1 MPWEKIEPEPRGAN
15 VKRREVPAVSRSKK
29 RPKSAYILLPGH
41 MADGVGFVDV
51 FSGDDGKIALRF
63 HELGAFCVRNTSAGS
78 TTKRIVIPA
87 PIVHLIPFGLAE
99 VTVSRDGDL
108 TVLSL

>member
-15 VKRREVPAVSRSKK
+15 VKRREVPAVSRSEK

-63 HELGAFCVRNTSAGS
+63 HEFGSFCVRNTSRESA
-78 TTKRIVIPA
+78 TKRIVVPA
-87 PIVHLIPFGLAE
+87 SIVERIPFGLTE
-99 VTVSRDGDL
+99 VTVSKDGDL
-108 TVLSL
+108 TVLSF